1 MSTPRSQRGDDANT
15 AFGPP
20 AKPRQRKAGYVREAA
35 AQDVR
40 AGEHR
45 RRPSEDTS
53 IPHESLASRIA
64 SRRQEGQGS

>member
-1 MSTPRSQRGDDANT
+1 MSTPRVQRGDDANT

-20 AKPRQRKAGYVREAA
+20 VKPRQRKAGYVREAA
-35 AQDVR
+35 AEEER

-45 RRPSEDTS
+45 RRPSEENS
-53 IPHESLASRIA
+53 IPQESLASRIA